1 MRAATPSDGVLRES
15 ADGEYDWDLPNGRTL
30 SFRGSWLVRI
40 DYPGKAHL
48 AFYYKRGRL
57 ARVTDEVG
65 RVLALEYTEG
75 RPGLEGYDTRTDV
88 AAAGH
93 LSRVILPDGRAIDY
107 AYDNTHNL
115 TRVSFADGTERRYH
129 NADTSLAAL
138 NDPKQTGRPP
148 PGRIENS
155 EPVYGPG
162 GEIVVVDHHV
172 QAARVQGGWRDTAG
186 CQCRRH
192 GSVPLQKQCGVQDRL
207 LPRHDLRCRWAP
219 TSSGLDPR
227 PSTSSVRTSRQRKG
241 WGIPSSRQLPSTG

>member
-1 MRAATPSDGVLRES
+1 VRAATPSDGVLRES
-15 ADGEYDWDLPNGRTL
+15 ADGEYDWDLPDGRTL

-129 NADTSLAAL
+129 YEDAL
-138 NDPKQTGRPP
+138 WPHQLTGITDRTGERYASWRYDEA
-148 PGRIENS
+148 GRASFSGHANGVE
-155 EPVYGPG
+155 
-162 GEIVVVDHHV
+162 
-172 QAARVQGGWRDTAG
+172 RVALTYVDTAG
-186 CQCRRH
+186 GEA
-192 GSVPLQKQCGVQDRL
+192 GSTVVTDSLG
-207 LPRHDLRCRWAP
+207 
-219 TSSGLDPR
+219 
-227 PSTSSVRTSRQRKG
+227 RTSCYDWRRAGDSGHALLLGGEGPGCAKV
-241 WGIPSSRQLPSTG
+241 